1 MYSIMGVQGKK
12 ALIADD
18 DPAILRLVAYCLGGM
33 GLAVNVASDG
43 KEALDLFRADEP
55 DIVILDVMMPEMSGW
70 EVCRAIRE
78 SSTKPVLMISARR
91 EEKDVSRSKE
101 CGANAHLAK
110 PLPLREL
117 MSQVRGLLDGA
128 QPEGA

>member
-1 MYSIMGVQGKK
+1 
-12 ALIADD
+12 
-18 DPAILRLVAYCLGGM
+18 
-33 GLAVNVASDG
+33 
-43 KEALDLFRADEP
+43 
-55 DIVILDVMMPEMSGW
+55 
-70 EVCRAIRE
+70 
-78 SSTKPVLMISARR
+78 
-91 EEKDVSRSKE
+91 VSRSKE